1 MAFKDRWIKA
11 NDTEKKP
18 DLIEYLTSLP
28 DTDSAIEQETTLNE
42 EPKEQSAEEKVLEA
56 IRNAT
61 MQEMLISASAL
72 VAMDE
77 NAEEI
82 LNKISENPSCN
93 DIRCICGNKDRYYYS
108 SSYMTDNYA
117 MIAMLVLEKDW
128 LRTVAEMV
136 RFNCRTYPS
145 STPYEYFTRNPY
157 RLTLPQLERTILQM
171 SRMKEYEDIVSVEA
185 FNGAKYLYSR
195 LIFTDKYGKALADR
209 GEEDE

>member
-1 MAFKDRWIKA
+1 
-11 NDTEKKP
+11 
-18 DLIEYLTSLP
+18 
-28 DTDSAIEQETTLNE
+28 
-42 EPKEQSAEEKVLEA
+42 
-56 IRNAT
+56 
-61 MQEMLISASAL
+61 
-72 VAMDE
+72 
-77 NAEEI
+77 
-82 LNKISENPSCN
+82 
-93 DIRCICGNKDRYYYS
+93 
-108 SSYMTDNYA
+108 MTDNYA